1 MAGDH
6 RSKPED
12 HRSQR
17 ADSAGGLGSGGLGP
31 EAALQPPSR
40 SMLDD
45 VVAQTSE
52 QLAAVEELEP
62 AVRAALA
69 AVARQYAGQPL
80 TLDPAGVALV
90 EALLRAQFPVLS
102 ARQAL
107 LTSTARAVAESLL
120 ADPGARPRLEL
131 LWAQLGED
139 SA

>member
-1 MAGDH
+1 MAGDR

-12 HRSQR
+12 GRSPH
-17 ADSAGGLGSGGLGP
+17 ADSAG
-31 EAALQPPSR
+31 AADHDAAIDRLSR

-52 QLAAVEELEP
+52 QLATPEDLEP
-62 AVRAALA
+62 GVREALV

-90 EALLRAQFPVLS
+90 EALLRAQFPLLA

-107 LTSTARAVAESLL
+107 LAQTARAVAESLL
-120 ADPGARPRLEL
+120 ADPDARPRVAH
-131 LWAQLGED
+131 LWAQLGEE

>member
-1 MAGDH
+1 MAGDR

-12 HRSQR
+12 GRSHH
-17 ADSAGGLGSGGLGP
+17 ANSAG
-31 EAALQPPSR
+31 AAGHDAAIDQPSR

-52 QLAAVEELEP
+52 QLAAPEDLEP
-62 AVRAALA
+62 GVREALV
-69 AVARQYAGQPL
+69 AVARQHAGQPL

-90 EALLRAQFPVLS
+90 EALLRAQFPIFA

-107 LTSTARAVAESLL
+107 LAQTARAVAESLL
-120 ADPGARPRLEL
+120 ADPDARPRVEL
-131 LWAQLGED
+131 LWAQLGEE